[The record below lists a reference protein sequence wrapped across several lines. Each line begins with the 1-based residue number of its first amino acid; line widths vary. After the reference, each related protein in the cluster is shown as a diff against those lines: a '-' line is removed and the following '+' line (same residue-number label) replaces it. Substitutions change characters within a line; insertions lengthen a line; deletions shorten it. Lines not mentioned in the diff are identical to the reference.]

1 MTQTTPVE
9 AQQLW
14 SGIRGEVLFPGDPRY
29 DELRQAW
36 NLSVGQHPAAITV
49 ARSAEDVSA
58 AVRFAV
64 SEGLGVA
71 VQATGHGV
79 KRPADGA
86 LLILTSQMRS
96 VRVDADSRTA
106 WVEAGAQWGAVLE
119 ATQAFGLAPLVGSS
133 PNVGAVGYTLGGGMG
148 WLARK
153 YGLSADSV
161 NYFELVTADG
171 QVLRASQTENPDLF
185 WGLRGGGGGGF
196 GIVTGMEIRLYPVST
211 VYGGNL
217 IYPVEA
223 AREVLAR
230 YREWV
235 ASVPDGLT
243 SSVVLMNFPPIPDV
257 PEFLRGQS
265 VVMVRGCY
273 CGPIHEGEALLRHW
287 REWRA
292 PLVDDFKAMPFAQ
305 VASISNDPVN
315 PIPAKSTGVW
325 LRELADGAVDVL
337 IQYAVPTDGPPTLM
351 FAEVRHA
358 GGAIGRVAP
367 DDGAYSH
374 RDAGFSLQMVGFTPS
389 EDARRHFETY
399 TDRFKGDLLSYL
411 TGGVY
416 INFLEGEEAR
426 KRTRDAYSPEAYR
439 RLAAL
444 KARMD
449 PGNVFNHGLDVA
461 SVSGS

>member
-1 MTQTTPVE
+1 
-9 AQQLW
+9 
-14 SGIRGEVLFPGDPRY
+14 
-29 DELRQAW
+29 
-36 NLSVGQHPAAITV
+36 
-49 ARSAEDVSA
+49 
-58 AVRFAV
+58 
-64 SEGLGVA
+64 
-71 VQATGHGV
+71 
-79 KRPADGA
+79 
-86 LLILTSQMRS
+86 
-96 VRVDADSRTA
+96 
-106 WVEAGAQWGAVLE
+106 
-119 ATQAFGLAPLVGSS
+119 
-133 PNVGAVGYTLGGGMG
+133 MG

-161 NYFELVTADG
+161 NSFELVTADG
-171 QVLRASQTENPDLF
+171 EVLRASRTENPDLF

-235 ASVPDGLT
+235 ACVPDGLT

-265 VVMVRGCY
+265 FVMVRGCY
-273 CGPIHEGEALLRHW
+273 CGPIQEGEVLVRHW
-287 REWRA
+287 REWRT
-292 PLVDDFKAMPFAQ
+292 PLVDDFKAMPFGQ
-305 VASISNDPVN
+305 VAFISNDPVD
-315 PIPAKSTGVW
+315 PVPAKSTGAW
-325 LRELADGAVDVL
+325 LRELTDGAVDVL
-337 IQYAVPTDGPPTLM
+337 IQYTVPTDGPPTLM

-367 DDGAYSH
+367 DEGAYSH

-389 EDARRHFETY
+389 EGARRDFETY
-399 TDRFKGDLLSYL
+399 TDRFKGDLGSYL

-449 PGNVFNHGLDVA
+449 PGNVFNHGLDVS